1 MKHLFS
7 CIKPYRAQA
16 VLAPLFKLFEAAME
30 LLVPLVVA
38 AIVKNGVNAADKSYI
53 LYGCL
58 ILVGFGVAGDRKSVV

>member
-30 LLVPLVVA
+30 LLVPLVEIGRAHV
-38 AIVKNGVNAADKSYI
+38 
-53 LYGCL
+53 
-58 ILVGFGVAGDRKSVV
+58 